1 MHIVNGLLRLKDPL
15 SMSLDERRKIFDFRD
30 FFEHD
35 QQELV
40 DAYKSINSDDN
51 VYFKDLFDF
60 NLGVTSQH
68 KFFMDSRMVWDKIGV
83 PEEPVLL
90 NVLLDKTREYGDLRV
105 GTHSISTLKEA
116 VEKDPANQWCQH
128 YLGVLSSLESPCVY
142 ILYTDD
148 EMSRRHGFPFDIN
161 IELKVPKY
169 YDGSG
174 IAKLLI
180 KCLQEGYNV
189 LDSYQLL
196 KINGEDLALVV
207 ENMRNSGHFSEMELD
222 YIESVLWTKSKF
234 DELLDS
240 GGIEEHFSKN
250 HTKRYTEI
258 VFDPSYSTDF
268 SIRSFSSDGLVA
280 ANKSEVTE
288 FRFLDET
295 PGILIE
301 NLEEHEHQVRFYNKN
316 YMLKYNKPMWIPI
329 LLRRG
334 ELAYPKILRGP

>member
-1 MHIVNGLLRLKDPL
+1 
-15 SMSLDERRKIFDFRD
+15 
-30 FFEHD
+30 
-35 QQELV
+35 
-40 DAYKSINSDDN
+40 
-51 VYFKDLFDF
+51 
-60 NLGVTSQH
+60 
-68 KFFMDSRMVWDKIGV
+68 
-83 PEEPVLL
+83 
-90 NVLLDKTREYGDLRV
+90 
-105 GTHSISTLKEA
+105 
-116 VEKDPANQWCQH
+116 
-128 YLGVLSSLESPCVY
+128 
-142 ILYTDD
+142 
-148 EMSRRHGFPFDIN
+148 
-161 IELKVPKY
+161 
-169 YDGSG
+169 
-174 IAKLLI
+174 
-180 KCLQEGYNV
+180 
-189 LDSYQLL
+189 
-196 KINGEDLALVV
+196 
-207 ENMRNSGHFSEMELD
+207 MELD

-258 VFDPSYSTDF
+258 VFDPSNSTDF

-288 FRFLDET
+288 FRFLDEM